1 MPKVIDQVKRRA
13 QLAQTAMEVIAAN
26 GLQGATLR
34 NIADAAEVSVGILQH
49 NFRTRDAL
57 LIAAFEVA
65 VARGEQMVIDFSGTT
80 KDAIKKFSIDTLPL
94 DRQRQ
99 IEWRVMVAFRAEALS
114 NRILAREQR
123 SRWRKFRQLFKSAI
137 EQGVN
142 SGKISKK
149 VDPENASYSI
159 LCAIDGSAMLSLFLN
174 REWCAAEQAANLGA
188 TIDRILSP

>member
-65 VARGEQMVIDFSGTT
+65 VARVEQMVIDFSGTR
-80 KDAIKKFSIDTLPL
+80 KMPL
-94 DRQRQ
+94 
-99 IEWRVMVAFRAEALS
+99 
-114 NRILAREQR
+114 
-123 SRWRKFRQLFKSAI
+123 K
-137 EQGVN
+137 
-142 SGKISKK
+142 
-149 VDPENASYSI
+149 
-159 LCAIDGSAMLSLFLN
+159 
-174 REWCAAEQAANLGA
+174 NLQ
-188 TIDRILSP
+188 

>member
-1 MPKVIDQVKRRA
+1 MPKIIDQVKRRA
-13 QLAQTAMEVIAAN
+13 QLAQTAMDVIAAN

-65 VARGEQMVIDFSGTT
+65 VARVEQMVIDFSGTT

-149 VDPENASYSI
+149 VDPENASYAI